1 MLYYTRNEGEREAA
15 QHLPTMKGEHIMKN
29 SEFKVTIDATHIN
42 IFTEDDMNAMK
53 VFIMTN
59 EIETVRDAFVILNR
73 LFHGEPLKV
82 SAEFCKNS
90 KASGVLS
97 DDGLDVWLNLWT
109 FDAYN
114 NRVINVQTYITTVWN
129 ITDSEQGLEL
139 VRENGLLMIYNKQ

>member
-15 QHLPTMKGEHIMKN
+15 QHLPTMKGEHTMKN

-53 VFIMTN
+53 VFRMTN
-59 EIETVRDAFVILNR
+59 EIETVRDAFVVLNR

-90 KASGVLS
+90 KASGILS